1 MALVVDW
8 VMALLIAGWLLRST
22 GLGQFGPLLVLL
34 LQNVLLVGTAGST
47 IGHRLLG
54 MRVER
59 ADGGAPGFVAAL
71 IRSVLLCLAL
81 PPLIWDADQ
90 RGLHDRWAGT
100 VVVRT

>member
-1 MALVVDW
+1 
-8 VMALLIAGWLLRST
+8 
-22 GLGQFGPLLVLL
+22 
-34 LQNVLLVGTAGST
+34 
-47 IGHRLLG
+47 